1 MTGAINL
8 DKLNLDGKVAIV
20 TGSGQ
25 GLGLAFAQALAK
37 AGAAVVVN
45 DIDAAAAAAA
55 VASIEGAG
63 GRAVAEVVAVGSAQ
77 AADQL
82 VARAVESFGRLD
94 ILCTN
99 AGNLRD
105 KVLWN
110 LTDEDFDSVI
120 NTHLRGTFTCARSAV
135 RQMRA
140 QGGGG
145 RLILIGSPAGQRGN
159 PGQTAYAAAKAGIA
173 AFARTWSMECARS
186 AITVNAIIPVA
197 FTRMVATIPAFAPL
211 AESVA
216 RGERLPDRL
225 RKGKGM
231 GMGTPE
237 DVAPLLVYLASEKAS
252 QVTGQCIGIGGDK
265 LALWSH
271 PTEIRSSFSDG
282 GWSAESIAELWSSTV
297 GQDLESVGLP
307 PIE

>member
-1 MTGAINL
+1 MDTL
-8 DKLNLDGKVAIV
+8 KLDGKVAIV

-45 DIDAAAAAAA
+45 DIDAGAAAAA
-55 VASIEGAG
+55 VASIEQAG
-63 GRAVAEVVAVGSAQ
+63 GHAVAEVVAVGSTP
-77 AADQL
+77 AAEQL
-82 VARAVESFGRLD
+82 VARAVSAFGRLD
-94 ILCTN
+94 IVCTN

-110 LTDEDFDSVI
+110 LTDEDFDSVVT
-120 NTHLRGTFTCARSAV
+120 THLRGTFTCARAAV

-225 RKGKGM
+225 RKGM

-237 DVAPLLVYLASEKAS
+237 DVAPLLVYLASDQAAH
-252 QVTGQCIGIGGDK
+252 VTGQCIGIGGDK

-271 PTEIRSSFSDG
+271 PQEISSAFSDG
-282 GWSAESIAELWSSTV
+282 GWSAESIAELWPGTV
-297 GQDLESVGLP
+297 GQALESVGLP
-307 PIE
+307 PLE

>member
-1 MTGAINL
+1 MIGMDT
-8 DKLNLDGKVAIV
+8 LNLSGKVAIV

-25 GLGLAFAQALAK
+25 GLGLAFAKALAK

-45 DIDAAAAAAA
+45 DIDADAAAAA
-55 VASIEGAG
+55 VASIEQAG
-63 GRAVAEVVAVGSAQ
+63 GRAVAEVVAVGSTLVAE
-77 AADQL
+77 QL
-82 VARAVESFGRLD
+82 VARAVSAFGRLD
-94 ILCTN
+94 IVCTN

-110 LTDEDFDSVI
+110 LTDEDFDSVVT
-120 NTHLRGTFTCARSAV
+120 THLRGTFTCARAAV

-211 AESVA
+211 AGSVA

-225 RKGKGM
+225 RKGM

-237 DVAPLLVYLASEKAS
+237 DVAPLLVYLASDQAAH
-252 QVTGQCIGIGGDK
+252 VTGQCIGIGGDK

-271 PTEIRSSFSDG
+271 PQEIRSAFSDG
-282 GWSAESIAELWSSTV
+282 GWSAESIAELWPGTV
-297 GQDLESVGLP
+297 GQALESVGLP
-307 PIE
+307 PLE

>member
-1 MTGAINL
+1 MDTL
-8 DKLNLDGKVAIV
+8 KLDGKVAIV

-45 DIDAAAAAAA
+45 DIDAGAAAAA
-55 VASIEGAG
+55 VASIEQAG
-63 GRAVAEVVAVGSAQ
+63 GRAVAEVVAVGSTP
-77 AADQL
+77 AAEQL
-82 VARAVESFGRLD
+82 VARAVSAFGRLD
-94 ILCTN
+94 IVCTN

-110 LTDEDFDSVI
+110 LTDEDFDSVVT
-120 NTHLRGTFTCARSAV
+120 THLRGTFTCARAAV
-135 RQMRA
+135 RQMRS
-140 QGGGG
+140 QGSGG

-211 AESVA
+211 AGSVA

-225 RKGKGM
+225 RKGM

-237 DVAPLLVYLASEKAS
+237 DVAPLLVYLASDQAAH
-252 QVTGQCIGIGGDK
+252 VTGQCIGIGGDK

-271 PTEIRSSFSDG
+271 PQEISSAFSDG
-282 GWSAESIAELWSSTV
+282 GWSAESIAELWPGTV
-297 GQDLESVGLP
+297 GQALESVGLP
-307 PIE
+307 PLE

>member
-1 MTGAINL
+1 M
-8 DKLNLDGKVAIV
+8 DKLTLDGKVAIV

-25 GLGLAFAQALAK
+25 GLGLAFARALAN

-45 DIDAAAAAAA
+45 DIDAPAAAAA

-82 VARAVESFGRLD
+82 VTRAVESFGRLD

-99 AGNLRD
+99 AGNLKD

-120 NTHLRGTFTCARSAV
+120 DTHLRGTFTCARSAV
-135 RQMRA
+135 RQMRS

-186 AITVNAIIPVA
+186 AITVNTIIPVA

-216 RGERLPDRL
+216 RGDRLPDRL
-225 RKGKGM
+225 RKGL

-237 DVAPLLVYLASEKAS
+237 DVAPLLVYLASDKAS

-271 PTEIRSSFSDG
+271 PREIRSAFSDG
-282 GWSAESIAELWSSTV
+282 GWSPESIAELWSSTV
-297 GQDLESVGLP
+297 GQELESVGLP
-307 PIE
+307 PME

>member
-1 MTGAINL
+1 MNE
-8 DKLNLDGKVAIV
+8 LNLNGKVAIV

-45 DIDAAAAAAA
+45 DIDAEAAANA
-55 VASIEGAG
+55 VASIAQAG
-63 GRAVAEVVAVGSAQ
+63 GRAVAEVVAVGSTE
-77 AADQL
+77 AADRL
-82 VARAVESFGRLD
+82 VARAVETFGRLD

-110 LTDEDFDSVI
+110 LTDDDFDSVI
-120 NTHLRGTFTCARSAV
+120 TTHLRGTFTSARAAV

-140 QGGGG
+140 QGSGG

-211 AESVA
+211 ADSVG

-225 RKGKGM
+225 RKGM
-231 GMGTPE
+231 GMGTPQ
-237 DVAPLLVYLASEKAS
+237 DVAPLLVYLASDQAAGI
-252 QVTGQCIGIGGDK
+252 TGQCIGLGGDK

-271 PTEIRSSFSDG
+271 PQEIRSAFSDG
-282 GWSAESIAELWSSTV
+282 GWTAESIAELWPTTV
-297 GQDLESVGLP
+297 GQEAQSVGLP
-307 PIE
+307 PLE